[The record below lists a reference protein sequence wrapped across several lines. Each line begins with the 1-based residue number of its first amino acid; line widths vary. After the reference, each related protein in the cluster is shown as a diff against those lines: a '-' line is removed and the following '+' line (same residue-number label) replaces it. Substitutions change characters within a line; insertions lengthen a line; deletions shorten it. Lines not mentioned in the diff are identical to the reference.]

1 MLKKITYYIL
11 GFIFVESC
19 FIFLGMFALHQLS
32 VGSI

>member
-1 MLKKITYYIL
+1 MKKIAYYTL
-11 GFIFVESC
+11 GFILAQSC